1 MKRYTKYSR
10 VDPHP
15 EIPFS
20 NVEPDGLPTAKEA
33 GFWFVAVFILTVIG
47 CYLGCYPG
55 CYPG

>member
-33 GFWFVAVFILTVIG
+33 GFWFVAVFVLTVIG
-47 CYLGCYPG
+47 CYLV
-55 CYPG
+55 